1 MTETPRS
8 LPDEIA
14 RLPITEVELE
24 AIARDPQQPRQSGA
38 EDGIEEL
45 AGEIRTSG
53 LINPVV
59 LREPFPDETLPPGK
73 SWVLLMGE
81 RRTLA
86 LRHLGRSTVPARI
99 VPEGALFDRARLL
112 LQQIGENVY
121 NPLNPLDK
129 AAAYARAFRLS
140 QIEDQ
145 KSFAAAYGVDATLL
159 NRALK
164 IEEAFAAEL
173 DEEGPEARVR
183 AHLRRAC
190 QAGTIR
196 SPEALLILLSLGAD
210 HPKRVRRLLRAAHP
224 AEPITRRAARNLQA
238 RLAAPAKPPAKP
250 ATAGDNGLIQ
260 VPVALV
266 AAILAHFGVS
276 EIPDE
281 PGTLV
286 PLLERRLR
294 ERSSQAA

>member
-1 MTETPRS
+1 M
-8 LPDEIA
+8 
-14 RLPITEVELE
+14 
-24 AIARDPQQPRQSGA
+24 
-38 EDGIEEL
+38 
-45 AGEIRTSG
+45 
-53 LINPVV
+53 
-59 LREPFPDETLPPGK
+59 
-73 SWVLLMGE
+73 
-81 RRTLA
+81 
-86 LRHLGRSTVPARI
+86 
-99 VPEGALFDRARLL
+99 
-112 LQQIGENVY
+112 
-121 NPLNPLDK
+121 NPLDK

-164 IEEAFAAEL
+164 IEEAFAIEL

-190 QAGTIR
+190 QAGTIK
-196 SPEALLILLSLGAD
+196 SPEALLILLALAAD

-224 AEPITRRAARNLQA
+224 AEPVTRRAARNLQA
-238 RLAAPAKPPAKP
+238 RLAAPAKPA
-250 ATAGDNGLIQ
+250 AGGHGLIE

-281 PGTLV
+281 PESLV

-294 ERSSQAA
+294 ERTSQTA